1 MNTLNSHVID
11 LLNGE
16 LGLVIGEAQQLV
28 ENLDTQHFQVLRD
41 AMKQLHGT
49 CVIAGLDSLSR
60 LSEEIVLSIDA
71 AMADQVD
78 REALKV
84 LLQRSLG
91 VAHKLVKAIVDARQ
105 DNACILLPEM
115 TALRRLRGEP
125 PLYEYH
131 CLNKVD
137 WPEFDKK
144 VASNPLGG
152 EQKDDVKRLLHLY
165 QFGLL
170 DIIRDNNRDKAFI
183 ILFRVAQRLQNI
195 AILVSEKDY
204 WWVIGLVVRAFAENK
219 LELQVERIRLLAVV
233 EKQIRLLA
241 ADNPGGGRNPYPEG
255 LWRAFVSL
263 VALIET
269 QDNEE
274 RERRR
279 RVGIPELGFFERDV
293 SAIRKFIV
301 EDEGRDEAEL
311 FRSLKDLI
319 WNTRYALDVPESA
332 HVGSDSKVIVEMPEA
347 FDKMA
352 ALWQETGF
360 DGLSRR
366 FKQFSTKLE
375 SSEAGVELS
384 HELMAEF
391 IDTILQSECALLE
404 FDYVPPSKT
413 QAKEWERRPL
423 SEILQV
429 SLLRTAQIAVM
440 NESGARL
447 AEVKEILSEVSSGY
461 VGDETLPELESALLA
476 ISGSASLIQFT
487 RLAELT
493 SKCLRFV
500 KEILFSEQT
509 EHLMENYWEVFADSI
524 TCLEY
529 YIDNCKSGENR
540 DETALDIADE
550 CLLSLGV
557 E

>member
-11 LLNGE
+11 LLSGE
-16 LGLVIGEAQQLV
+16 LGFVIGEAEQLA
-28 ENLDTQHFQVLRD
+28 ENLNTQHFQTLRD
-41 AMKQLHGT
+41 AMKQLHGI

-71 AMADQVD
+71 AMADRVD

-84 LLQRSLG
+84 LLQSSLT
-91 VAHKLVKAIVDARQ
+91 AASKLAKAIVDVRK

-131 CLNKVD
+131 CLNKVS

-170 DIIRDNNRDKAFI
+170 DVIRDNNRNKAFI

-195 AILVSEKDY
+195 AVLVSEKDY
-204 WWVIGLVVRAFAENK
+204 WWVVGLVVRALAENK

-233 EKQIRLLA
+233 EKQIRLLT
-241 ADNPGGGRNPYPEG
+241 ADNPGDGRNPYPEG

-269 QDNEE
+269 KDSEE
-274 RERRR
+274 RERRI
-279 RVGIPELGFFERDV
+279 RVGIPELGFFERDI
-293 SAIRKFIV
+293 SEIRKFIID
-301 EDEGRDEAEL
+301 DEGRDEAKV

-319 WNTRYALDVPESA
+319 WNTRYVLDIPENG
-332 HVGSDSKVIVEMPEA
+332 HIGGDSSVIVELQEA

-352 ALWQETGF
+352 SLWQETGF

-375 SSEAGVELS
+375 SSEPGAELS
-384 HELMAEF
+384 QELMVEF

-404 FDYVPPSKT
+404 FDYIPPSKI
-413 QAKEWERRPL
+413 QAKEWESRPL

-429 SLLRTAQIAVM
+429 SLLKTAQVAVM
-440 NESGARL
+440 NESGTRL
-447 AEVKEILSEVSSGY
+447 AEVKEILSEISSGY

-476 ISGSASLIQFT
+476 ISGSAHLVQFT
-487 RLAELT
+487 RLADLT

-509 EHLMENYWEVFADSI
+509 EQLVENYWEVFADSI

-529 YIDNCKSGENR
+529 YIDNCKSGYRE
-540 DETALDIADE
+540 DETALDLANE